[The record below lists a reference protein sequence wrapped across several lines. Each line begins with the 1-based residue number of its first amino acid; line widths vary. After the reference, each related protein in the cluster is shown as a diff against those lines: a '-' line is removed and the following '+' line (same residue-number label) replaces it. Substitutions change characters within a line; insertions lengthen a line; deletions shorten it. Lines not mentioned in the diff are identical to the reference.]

1 MAEPIQLFLIDDHTM
16 VRQGISAL
24 LSQCDNINVVGE
36 AGNGTGVVE
45 LIKESKA
52 DVVALDLSLP
62 GEGGLDICRRIVRKS
77 KGVAVLILTMH
88 GDEEY
93 VSEALRSGAK
103 GYLMKGAEADQLEQA
118 IRTVAAGELYLGP
131 GISPEILQNM
141 DRHPKDDPYDLLT
154 PRERLVLKMIAEG
167 KTNKITAEELGISTK
182 TVDTHRWRL
191 MKKLNIHDQT
201 TLVKYALRK
210 GIADL
215 N

>member
-1 MAEPIQLFLIDDHTM
+1 MGDQIQLFLIDDHTM

-24 LSQCDNINVVGE
+24 LSGSDDIRVVGE
-36 AGNGTGVVE
+36 AGDGTGVVE

-62 GEGGLDICRRIVRKS
+62 GEGGLDICRKIVRKS

-118 IRTVAAGELYLGP
+118 VRTVAAGEVYLGP
-131 GISPEILQNM
+131 GISTEILQRI
-141 DRHPKDDPYDLLT
+141 DKRPKDDPYDLLT

-167 KTNKITAEELGISTK
+167 KSNRKIAEELGISTK
-182 TVDTHRWRL
+182 TIDTHRWRL
-191 MKKLNIHDQT
+191 MKKLAIHDQT